1 MPKFECDLL
10 KSKQR
15 LLDSKQGRAREPAS
29 FLRESVIAVVI
40 LPRVLAA
47 GASSQMSEVLSF
59 CFRERAEPPSI
70 KISVLTFLVEK
81 KPVKISRVSIF

>member
-1 MPKFECDLL
+1 M
-10 KSKQR
+10 
-15 LLDSKQGRAREPAS
+15 
-29 FLRESVIAVVI
+29 IAVVI

-81 KPVKISRVSIF
+81 KDREDFPSVYFLEDAISSPESSSSSNLKTRK